1 MARDESREDG
11 SHDGDA
17 RGVTQVLGFAS
28 MRLTLLASV
37 VLTAQIPMLSAS
49 VPQGRA
55 GAAGDCVTIDT
66 PKPTASYVIQHSES
80 TGKTTTVT
88 QVWESM
94 TETGSRMKWTGPAGN
109 WIQVTEHRIVDD
121 VSVLD
126 RTSKLDLNGA
136 LTEATTFRPGI
147 VGEPTFRAC
156 TGRTWQIRAVTA
168 LFQSGTLKVTQQ
180 TPAGSLRVVAIR
192 ERVTVPA
199 GTFDAVHYVRTS
211 QYADDYWKSIEHG
224 VVVKHI
230 GKVNGVTITETLT
243 AIK

>member
-1 MARDESREDG
+1 
-11 SHDGDA
+11 
-17 RGVTQVLGFAS
+17 
-28 MRLTLLASV
+28 MRLMLIGSVTLASHI
-37 VLTAQIPMLSAS
+37 AMLSAS
-49 VPQGRA
+49 MPQGRS
-55 GAAGDCVTIDT
+55 GAAGDCVTIGV

-88 QVWESM
+88 QVWESV

-109 WIQVTEHRIVDD
+109 WIQVTDHRIVDD

-147 VGEPTFRAC
+147 VGEPAFRAC
-156 TGRTWQIRAVTA
+156 TGRTWQIPAVTA

-180 TPAGSLRVVAIR
+180 TPAGSLRIVSIR

-199 GTFDAVHYVRTS
+199 GAFDTVHYIRTS
-211 QYADDYWKSIEHG
+211 QSADEYWKSIEQG
-224 VVVKHI
+224 VIVKHI

-243 AIK
+243 SIK

>member
-1 MARDESREDG
+1 
-11 SHDGDA
+11 
-17 RGVTQVLGFAS
+17 
-28 MRLTLLASV
+28 MRIMLIAAV
-37 VLTAQIPMLSAS
+37 VLAAPISLMSA
-49 VPQGRA
+49 PPQQGRA
-55 GAAGDCVTIDT
+55 ASAGDCVTIGK

-88 QVWESM
+88 QVWESV

-109 WIQVTEHRIVDD
+109 WIQVTDHHIQDD

-136 LTEATTFRPGI
+136 VTEVTSFRPGI
-147 VGEPTFRAC
+147 VGDPAFRAC
-156 TGRTWQIRAVTA
+156 TGRTWQIPAVTA

-180 TPAGSLRVVAIR
+180 TPAGSLRIVNIR

-199 GTFDAVHYVRTS
+199 GTFDTVRYVRTS
-211 QYADDYWKSIEHG
+211 QSADEYWKSIDQG
-224 VVVKHI
+224 VIVKHI
-230 GKVNGVTITETLT
+230 GKVSGVTITETLT

>member
-1 MARDESREDG
+1 M
-11 SHDGDA
+11 
-17 RGVTQVLGFAS
+17 
-28 MRLTLLASV
+28 
-37 VLTAQIPMLSAS
+37 
-49 VPQGRA
+49 
-55 GAAGDCVTIDT
+55 TIGK

-88 QVWESM
+88 QVWESV

-109 WIQVTEHRIVDD
+109 WIQVTDHRIVDD

-126 RTSKLDLNGA
+126 RTSKLDLNGT
-136 LTEATTFRPGI
+136 LTEVTSFRPGI
-147 VGEPTFRAC
+147 VGDPAFRAC
-156 TGRTWQIRAVTA
+156 AGRTWQIPAVTA

-180 TPAGSLRVVAIR
+180 TPAGSLRIVSIR

-199 GTFDAVHYVRTS
+199 GTFDAVRYVRTS
-211 QYADDYWKSIEHG
+211 QSADEYWKSIDQG
-224 VVVKHI
+224 VIVKHI

>member
-1 MARDESREDG
+1 MRFMLIG
-11 SHDGDA
+11 S
-17 RGVTQVLGFAS
+17 VT
-28 MRLTLLASV
+28 LAAHIS
-37 VLTAQIPMLSAS
+37 MLSALM
-49 VPQGRA
+49 PQARA
-55 GAAGDCVTIDT
+55 GAAGDCVTIGV
-66 PKPTASYVIQHSES
+66 PKPTTSYVIQHSES

-88 QVWESM
+88 QVWESV

-109 WIQVTEHRIVDD
+109 WIQVIDHRIVDD

-147 VGEPTFRAC
+147 VGEPAFKAC
-156 TGRTWQIRAVTA
+156 TGRTWKIPAVTA

-180 TPAGSLRVVAIR
+180 TPAGSLRIVSIR

-199 GTFDAVHYVRTS
+199 GAFDTVHYIRTS
-211 QYADDYWKSIEHG
+211 QSADEYWKSIDQG

-243 AIK
+243 SIK

>member
-1 MARDESREDG
+1 
-11 SHDGDA
+11 
-17 RGVTQVLGFAS
+17 
-28 MRLTLLASV
+28 MRFMSILAV
-37 VLTAQIPMLSAS
+37 ALAAPALLSAS
-49 VPQGRA
+49 IQQGRA
-55 GAAGDCVTIDT
+55 GAAGDCVTIGT

-88 QVWESM
+88 QVWESV

-109 WIQVTEHRIVDD
+109 WIQVIDHRIVDD

-126 RTSKLDLNGA
+126 KTAKLDLNGT
-136 LTEATTFRPGI
+136 LTEVTSFRPGI
-147 VGEPTFRAC
+147 VGDPAFRAC
-156 TGRTWQIRAVTA
+156 TGRSWQIPAVTA

-180 TPAGSLRVVAIR
+180 TPAGSLRIVGIR

-199 GTFDAVHYVRTS
+199 GTFNTVHYIRTS
-211 QYADDYWKSIEHG
+211 QSADEYWKSIEHG

>member
-1 MARDESREDG
+1 
-11 SHDGDA
+11 
-17 RGVTQVLGFAS
+17 
-28 MRLTLLASV
+28 MRLMLIAAAALAAPIALV
-37 VLTAQIPMLSAS
+37 SA
-49 VPQGRA
+49 PIHQGRA
-55 GAAGDCVTIDT
+55 GSADCVTIGT

-88 QVWESM
+88 QVWESV

-136 LTEATTFRPGI
+136 LTEATSFRPGI
-147 VGEPTFRAC
+147 VGDPAFRAC
-156 TGRTWQIRAVTA
+156 AGRTWQIPAVTA

-180 TPAGSLRVVAIR
+180 TPPGSLRIVSIR

-199 GTFDAVHYVRTS
+199 GTFDAVRYVRTS
-211 QYADDYWKSIEHG
+211 QSTDEYWKSIDQG

-230 GKVNGVTITETLT
+230 GKVNGVTITEILA